1 MPFDTKQSDIFYN
14 EETSQMFVCTV
25 SSITADRCQNGSSIE
40 TVYGALPIIYK
51 IDKDTNYKSTIYPR
65 NIDTIATD
73 VNSDIWALT
82 PTCSEGTNYSTI
94 TKPLINYNKTNNR
107 YSVTFIGKYAT
118 DAEGFAISN
127 FIFQDIN
134 TNFFLLNA
142 DVYIPTNKFTVNPY
156 TFIDGYLNSDLI
168 LGGNTVRNNKESF
181 YGETERSPEYLIKPT
196 HVESM
201 SSLGF
206 NLLSDQLDRS
216 IEPLTGNAAFPL
228 MHHGGYITY
237 NPKYTA
243 FDPEHTIRVDFR
255 ARSFNVPSMTAY
267 GSSTVVGTDLSTGT
281 PVVTASRWLQQY
293 LPDGP
298 GEGFCAYFYE
308 NVCPDS
314 GTVVPNGI
322 GSTLGYAPSEFIA
335 TEVAGTSQATE
346 GLFIQGRGEI
356 VNDDGTITKWNDE
369 TKGRVANSFLGVG
382 FDVRGNFC
390 MKDEQ
395 KPGWYA
401 EDGGEGH
408 LGNAG
413 AGTFTQTPC
422 SVGIRGSVYHNTQV
436 LTCIPMNTMQ
446 AASAV
451 PMHTTTTLADGSD
464 VPFVDYRIDLSNRG
478 RKVTIY
484 NKLSSVDA
492 YNVIAEFKLPNVT
505 NSTTGAAYQP
515 WSNIGEYTYDNNTGK
530 TTWGEEG
537 KLAPLNVGLTFTTSN
552 YCSFFEIQKFE
563 VTGVKINKPC
573 DATEPIVDEINTVD
587 MTNYLQLASQ
597 NIRERLVK
605 MKASSEGIMT
615 DDKLDIDI
623 TIPAKQRL
631 ANIKYEKNIRDKI
644 TLCAPSDPE
653 IIEEDIC
660 VQYQNLT
667 PEEIDKAISDA
678 ALGHGDVLNKFIACG
693 GEIPTEDPPDVF
705 EEPEAE
711 EPLRYGWDVACTT
724 SMQDGSYG
732 DDRIYEFNNPVGDPE
747 IDPLQGGRGSDG
759 ILSITST
766 THNYTTE
773 WWLLRIGKHTVWV
786 HALSWWTSTGELGFT
801 DLVDYVLPDHGGT
814 YSTSIFPNTLK
825 ITRAFNDAS
834 VELIADNPGIRHWQL
849 RTSTNGQMTPYS
861 SGHLWPDN
869 DEISFGAF
877 KSIKSDSYGA
887 PDAKTK
893 RCLLDEVKT
902 KAQDVAGET
911 VTGIV
916 GGSPGAETGSFI
928 TEVPGNI
935 MIDPLAETNA
945 REIIRGLPGTA
956 GDNLRA
962 AAGITDIVWPDFNM
976 WQIEDDTTLPGAGF
990 D

>member
-14 EETSQMFVCTV
+14 EETTQMFVCTV

-51 IDKDTNYKSTIYPR
+51 IDKDTNYKSTIYPK

-82 PTCSEGTNYSTI
+82 PTCSEGTNYSSI

-107 YSVTFIGKYAT
+107 YSVTFIGKYDTA
-118 DAEGFAISN
+118 AEGFAISN

-134 TNFFLLNA
+134 TDFFLLNA
-142 DVYIPTNKFTVNPY
+142 DIYIPTDKFTINPY
-156 TFIDGYLNSDLI
+156 TFIDGYLNSDLT
-168 LGGNTVRNNKESF
+168 LGSNAVRNNKESF
-181 YGETERSPEYLIKPT
+181 YGDTERSPEYLIKPT

-201 SSLGF
+201 SSIGF
-206 NLLSDQLDRS
+206 NLLSDQLDKS

-243 FDPEHTIRVDFR
+243 FDPEHNIRVDFR

-298 GEGFCAYFYE
+298 GEGFCVYFHE

-335 TEVAGTSQATE
+335 TEVAGTSQASE
-346 GLFIQGRGEI
+346 GIFIQGRGET
-356 VNDDGTITKWNDE
+356 VNDDGSVTKWNDE
-369 TKGRVANSFLGVG
+369 TRGRLANSFLGVG
-382 FDVRGNFC
+382 FDIRGNFC

-401 EDGGEGH
+401 ENGGVGH
-408 LGNAG
+408 FTGYG
-413 AGTFTQTPC
+413 DGTFTQTPC

-464 VPFVDYRIDLSNRG
+464 VPFVDYRIDLGDRG
-478 RKVTIY
+478 RKITIY
-484 NKLSSVDA
+484 NKLSSVDT
-492 YNVIAEFKLPNVT
+492 YNMIAELKLPTVI

-515 WSNIGEYTYDNNTGK
+515 WANIGEHDGVDFTEGSLGEGGWGK
-530 TTWGEEG
+530 QG

-563 VTGVKINKPC
+563 VTGIKIDEPC
-573 DATEPIVDEINTVD
+573 DTTEPIVDEINAPD
-587 MTNYLQLASQ
+587 MANYMALASQ
-597 NIRERLVK
+597 NFRERLVR
-605 MKASSEGIMT
+605 MKASSEGVTT

-623 TIPAKQRL
+623 AIPAKRRL
-631 ANIKYEKNIRDKI
+631 ADIEYEKNIRDEI
-644 TLCAPSDPE
+644 TICAPSEPE
-653 IIEEDIC
+653 VIEEDIC

-678 ALGHGDVLNKFIACG
+678 ELGNHDVLNKFITCG
-693 GEIPTEDPPDVF
+693 GVLPKPEIVDI
-705 EEPEAE
+705 EEPKVES
-711 EPLRYGWDVACTT
+711 LRYGWEMACTT
-724 SMQDGSYG
+724 SMQDGTFG
-732 DDRIYEFNNPVGDPE
+732 NDRIYTFNSPVGNPE

-759 ILSITST
+759 ISSITST
-766 THNYTTE
+766 KDNYTTN
-773 WWLLRIGKHTVWV
+773 WWMLRIGKHTVWV
-786 HALSWWTSTGELGFT
+786 HALSWWRGTLELGFT
-801 DLVDYVLPDHGGT
+801 ELDELLPGT
-814 YSTSIFPNTLK
+814 YATSIFPNTLK

-834 VELIADNPGIRHWQL
+834 VDMMADNPGIRHWQL

-902 KAQDVAGET
+902 KTQDVAGET
-911 VTGIV
+911 VGGVV
-916 GGSPGAETGSFI
+916 GGSPGAESGSFI

-935 MIDPLAETNA
+935 MIDPLAETIA
-945 REIIRGLPGTA
+945 RETIRGLPGTS

-962 AAGITDIVWPDFNM
+962 AAGITDISWPDLNR
-976 WQIEDDTTLPGAGF
+976 WIIEDDTKELGAGF
-990 D
+990 